1 MFNPRVNPF
10 LTPRFVPES
19 IRGLLRPGEVITAK
33 VETLAGKLITLWVGG
48 ERLEALLSDGIPSQT
63 LRPGQQV
70 RLKVSQLGPPLVLSL
85 MREEEPKEKLLGP
98 ETLLPR
104 LLQRVAPKM
113 PTLMRELYELAGN
126 KTQPAL
132 GLKAGSD
139 FSPEIKAFLEA
150 RLSGLVEALS
160 GLTEGEPDPAL
171 AKILGELGVSP
182 EEFRALLEA
191 LKDEGFKEALLRGV
205 SGEREALPGPFKDGR
220 ALETLKVLLATG
232 ESKPAE
238 ALSQRPPEG
247 LREGF
252 RLLTELLLPKIL
264 SRRTSS
270 PPKEGERLEKA
281 RLEEF
286 FLLLEKAR
294 EADQGKSSDKH
305 LQEMRDLLLK
315 WWQEGQFVIPYLFGD
330 RISWSYLYEERDSP
344 SWGKKGGLFILR
356 LFLARLGFFEAHFR
370 LLDGLLELGL
380 YFARADV
387 LSLARRELP
396 VLEKTLRASF
406 PKVVVKCEELGVVP
420 GVLLAKEV

>member
-48 ERLEALLSDGIPSQT
+48 ERLEALLSDGIPSQA

-85 MREEEPKEKLLGP
+85 MREEEAKEKPPGP

-104 LLQRVAPKM
+104 LLQRLAPQM
-113 PTLMRELYELAGN
+113 PALMKGLYELAARNFKPPSKAEGA
-126 KTQPAL
+126 PAL
-132 GLKAGSD
+132 SPELKAT
-139 FSPEIKAFLEA
+139 LEA
-150 RLSGLVEALS
+150 KLADLIEALS
-160 GLTEGEPDPAL
+160 NSAEGELTPAL
-171 AKILGELGVSP
+171 VKTLKDLGVPP
-182 EEFRALLEA
+182 EEFKALLEA
-191 LKDEGFKEALLRGV
+191 LKDLGPEELPLKGL
-205 SGEREALPGPFKDGR
+205 SGEREALGPLEDAR
-220 ALETLKVLLATG
+220 VLQALKALLA
-232 ESKPAE
+232 AE
-238 ALSQRPPEG
+238 EGGRPSEMLREG
-247 LREGF
+247 LRLLAEG
-252 RLLTELLLPKIL
+252 LLPKIL
-264 SRRTSS
+264 RAKTH
-270 PPKEGERLEKA
+270 PEGGELKKA

-286 FLLLEKAR
+286 FLLLEGAK
-294 EADQGKSSDKH
+294 EAKGDKSSDKH
-305 LQEMRDLLLK
+305 LKEMRDLLIK

-330 RISWSYLYEERDSP
+330 RVSWSYLYEEEAPSP
-344 SWGKKGGLFILR
+344 RRKKGGLFVLR

-370 LLDGLLELGL
+370 LTGGLLELGL
-380 YFARADV
+380 YFARPDV

-396 VLEKTLRASF
+396 MLEEALRASF